1 MATTRGLASLQHLK
15 SGGGVKSGVHVQ
27 VSLFSYPPKKTLAN
41 CVVGPYRWRQ
51 SPITRTPWYSQ
62 TIKARAVRPMLISM

>member
-27 VSLFSYPPKKTLAN
+27 VSLFSYPPKKH
-41 CVVGPYRWRQ
+41 W
-51 SPITRTPWYSQ
+51 
-62 TIKARAVRPMLISM
+62 LIVLLNHTDGDIHP